1 MMTAEAKTRRGS
13 TLALVTITS
22 RDESGALVEE
32 YRRVRGRGVTARLPQ
47 SSEGG
52 NRAQPVALGFVSQPL
67 GFAGITH
74 GAEETD
80 IEEAGPYA
88 TRSVYLCTVA

>member
-1 MMTAEAKTRRGS
+1 MGAESPRTDWRAVG
-13 TLALVTITS
+13 
-22 RDESGALVEE
+22 
-32 YRRVRGRGVTARLPQ
+32 RLPQ

-52 NRAQPVALGFVSQPL
+52 NRAQPVALGFVSQHP

-80 IEEAGPYA
+80 IEEADPYA
-88 TRSVYLCTVA
+88 TRSVSLCTVA